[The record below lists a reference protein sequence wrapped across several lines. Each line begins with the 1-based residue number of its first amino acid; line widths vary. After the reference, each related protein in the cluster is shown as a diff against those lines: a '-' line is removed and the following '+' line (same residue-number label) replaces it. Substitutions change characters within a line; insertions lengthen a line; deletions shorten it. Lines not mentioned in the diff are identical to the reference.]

1 MSEETLPIYR
11 LTPSNYPALTT
22 GSLKA
27 GLVCFLL
34 SLCPY
39 FVESTLAAP
48 PYPFNAEYEAKY
60 GGFKANAERSLFFS
74 ENGQIEM
81 TTSLKLKL
89 LGKTL
94 SSITEQSI
102 LDIDPQNNQF
112 RPVDYSFTQTGIGK
126 RGRQINFDWKAG
138 TALYDD
144 GNIETQT
151 PLQIGLADNL
161 SSYLEVSKQL
171 QAGNQDIF
179 FPAIDKGNI
188 EQLHFKVR
196 GEELISTHSGKFR
209 TIKIEKIRGP
219 NRKRTTQMWLAL
231 DWDYLLVKLVQIENS
246 GKNLSLELKRATVND
261 IVVTGFVGQDNTQEI
276 NKETD

>member
-1 MSEETLPIYR
+1 MSGEPLTINR
-11 LTPSNYPALTT
+11 LRPSNYPALATDR
-22 GSLKA
+22 LKA

-34 SLCPY
+34 SLLPC
-39 FVESTLAAP
+39 FVESTLAASP
-48 PYPFNAEYEAKY
+48 SPFNAEYEAKY
-60 GGFKANAERSLFFS
+60 GGFKASAERSLFFS

-102 LDIDPQNNQF
+102 LDSDPQNNQF

-126 RGRQINFDWKAG
+126 RRRQINFDWEAG

-144 GNIETQT
+144 GKNEIET
-151 PLQIGLADNL
+151 PLQVGLADNL

-171 QAGNQDIF
+171 QAGKQDIF
-179 FPAIDKGNI
+179 FPVIDKGNI
-188 EQLHFKVR
+188 EQLHFKVL
-196 GEELISTHSGKFR
+196 GEELISTRSGNFR

-219 NRKRTTQMWLAL
+219 DSKRTTEMWLAL
-231 DWDYLLVKLVQIENS
+231 YWDYLLVKLVQIENGGS
-246 GKNLSLELKRATVND
+246 NISLELKRATVND
-261 IVVTGFVGQDNTQEI
+261 VVVTAVDEKDTAQGI
-276 NKETD
+276 NEK